1 MEGINFRLNKGSKKS
16 LETSLDRLLVNLFF
30 LQNHPRIIQ
39 VVSRITSF
47 SKLGQI

>member
-1 MEGINFRLNKGSKKS
+1 MEGIYFRLNKGSKKS
-16 LETSLDRLLVNLFF
+16 LETSLDRLLVDLFFFF

-47 SKLGQI
+47 QS